1 MGCHVHLLCA
11 KYCMLIVAY
20 WGPYILNLIDTV
32 IDMLRLKVLL
42 RDGVLLSKI
51 GEARDEVSS
60 MLQVGRDDVHQN
72 ALVGLLVQCLK
83 RDAFY
88 QLRTVEQVSS

>member
-1 MGCHVHLLCA
+1 
-11 KYCMLIVAY
+11 
-20 WGPYILNLIDTV
+20 
-32 IDMLRLKVLL
+32 
-42 RDGVLLSKI
+42 
-51 GEARDEVSS
+51 

-88 QLRTVEQVSS
+88 QLRTVEQVSR

>member
-1 MGCHVHLLCA
+1 
-11 KYCMLIVAY
+11 MLIVAY